1 MSDRTVATD
10 RDPVVVGAL
19 TELVRDTA
27 YMICGE
33 QPGVP
38 RPNLLTDLDSFSS
51 VQLMLELEKS
61 TEVMLLEDLGYFPG
75 TTFADMAEHVLTIAE
90 QKNQLEGLVDRLLR
104 LAAEKNT
111 AVSPAPEKP
120 TAAPGEAASA

>member
-1 MSDRTVATD
+1 MPDRTVVTG
-10 RDPVVVGAL
+10 RDPVVVGTL
-19 TELVRDTA
+19 TELVRDAA

-51 VQLMLELEKS
+51 VQLMLELEES
-61 TEVMLLEDLGYFPG
+61 TEVMLLEDLGHFRG
-75 TTFADMAEHVLTIAE
+75 ATFGDMAEHILVIAE
-90 QKNQLEGLVDRLLR
+90 QKNQLDGLVDRLLR
-104 LAAEKNT
+104 RAAEKT
-111 AVSPAPEKP
+111 SPDHP

>member
-1 MSDRTVATD
+1 MPDRTVATG
-10 RDPVVVGAL
+10 RDPVVVGTL
-19 TELVRDTA
+19 TELVRDAA

-51 VQLMLELEKS
+51 VQLMLELEES
-61 TEVMLLEDLGYFPG
+61 TEVMLLEDLGYFRG
-75 TTFADMAEHVLTIAE
+75 ATFGDMAEHILVIAE
-90 QKNQLEGLVDRLLR
+90 QKDQLDGLVDLLLR
-104 LAAEKNT
+104 RAAEKK
-111 AVSPAPEKP
+111 SPDHP

>member
-1 MSDRTVATD
+1 MSDRTVATG

-19 TELVRDTA
+19 TELVRETA

-38 RPNLLTDLDSFSS
+38 RPDQLTDLDSFSS

-61 TEVMLLEDLGYFPG
+61 TEVMLLEDLGYFQG
-75 TTFADMAEHVLTIAE
+75 TTFEDMAEHVLVIAE
-90 QKNQLEGLVDRLLR
+90 QKDQHDGLVDRLLR
-104 LAAEKNT
+104 LAAETN
-111 AVSPAPEKP
+111 AAASPAPGKP

>member
-1 MSDRTVATD
+1 MSNGTVAAD

-19 TELVRDTA
+19 TELVRDAA

-61 TEVMLLEDLGYFPG
+61 TEVMLLEEVGYFRG
-75 TTFADMAEHVLTIAE
+75 ETFGDMAEHVFVIAE
-90 QKNQLEGLVDRLLR
+90 QKNQLDALVDRLLR
-104 LAAEKNT
+104 LAAEKK
-111 AVSPAPEKP
+111 SPDRP
-120 TAAPGEAASA
+120 TAAPGEAGSA